1 MPKDVG
7 GAGATNGSPP
17 QATAAWFREEFEKEL
32 GFSQLFLLLINNSC
46 PIKRIDL
53 VWAEDGP
60 AQRVGLRQKLVCTEE
75 ALAGPCANLLGAK
88 PISEPLFCNRMA
100 ACADSDKAAEVRV
113 RQSGKGEAYPCPAG
127 LIDIAVPV
135 FADGL
140 HIATLLSGQVRRELP
155 TESQLEQ
162 LRLKLDADQGLNWSA
177 VQESYWQVPIVTDA
191 DIQRALEILGLFAE
205 YLGNTWSRLC
215 NAIKGEQRRSRELH
229 LARKE
234 FAHIALEGGIADQA
248 TLHELMDT
256 LGLKRY
262 PNRVLVLQ
270 LESEDEHHAPT
281 SSFDLAVT
289 RALQSIE
296 ELCEAVPNGVCAR
309 LRHGEICVLYRDL
322 PRSEANSSLQSQNL
336 AKTLLQGVSRAAD
349 LRARV
354 GVGSVKAG
362 WHRLVDSYHEAA
374 IALAASGSP
383 IVWYNASLRS
393 GDGLATL
400 VGEICRELSEGR
412 LQDAHAAL
420 AALPLRVE
428 HTLRDLQAQRHF
440 YAYALESL
448 AYASRAL
455 LPDETSRGDRVPSRM
470 DEIGSATSA
479 FALHEEFSQQAE
491 AILDA
496 VRRVFSGKREKMTE
510 RACRLMH
517 KELSD
522 PATAGKVS
530 ISRVAS
536 ALGISNGY
544 FSRIFKRE
552 MGMTFERYLMAA
564 RVEAS
569 KRALLEPL
577 NSVSAVAEQIGFV
590 DPAYYARVFRKIAGC
605 SPTQYRTTPALY
617 PFRRSAQQ
625 AS

>member
-1 MPKDVG
+1 MRNDDQGIRAQK
-7 GAGATNGSPP
+7 GSPT
-17 QATAAWFREEFEKEL
+17 QATAAWFREEFEKDL
-32 GFSQLFLLLINNSC
+32 GFFQLFLLLINNSC

-53 VWAEDGP
+53 VWAEHGP
-60 AQRVGLRQKLVCTEE
+60 AERVGLRQKLVCTEE
-75 ALAGPCANLLGAK
+75 ALVGPCASLLSAK
-88 PISEPLFCNRMA
+88 PILEPLFYNRMA
-100 ACADSDKAAEVRV
+100 ACAASDKDAERRV
-113 RQSGKGEAYPCPAG
+113 RESGKGEAYLCPAG
-127 LIDIAVPV
+127 LIDIAIPV
-135 FADGL
+135 FADGQ
-140 HIATLLSGQVRRELP
+140 HIATLLSGQVRREPP

-191 DIQRALEILGLFAE
+191 DIQRAVEVLGLFAE
-205 YLGNTWSRLC
+205 YLGNTWSRLS

-234 FAHIALEGGIADQA
+234 FAHLALEGGSADQA
-248 TLHELMDT
+248 LHDLMDT

-262 PNRVLVLQ
+262 PNRVLVVQLQ
-270 LESEDEHHAPT
+270 NEVGHAAPT
-281 SSFDLAVT
+281 SSFDLRVT
-289 RALQSIE
+289 RAVQCVE
-296 ELCEAVPNGVCAR
+296 ELCEAVPNTVCAC
-309 LRHGEICVLYRDL
+309 LRNGEICVLYRDR
-322 PRSEANSSLQSQNL
+322 PRSEVNSSLQSQNL
-336 AKTLLQGVSRAAD
+336 AGTLLQAVSRAAD

-354 GVGSVKAG
+354 GIGSVKAG

-383 IVWYNASLRS
+383 IVCYNASLRS

-412 LQDAHAAL
+412 LQEARAVL

-448 AYASRAL
+448 TYASRAL
-455 LPDETSRGDRVPSRM
+455 LPDETARGDRVPSRM
-470 DEIGSATSA
+470 DQIGSAASA

-491 AILDA
+491 VILDA
-496 VRRVFSGKREKMTE
+496 VRRVFSGKREKMAE
-510 RACRLMH
+510 RASRLIH

-522 PATAGKVS
+522 PVTAGKVS

-569 KRALLEPL
+569 KRGLLEPL

-605 SPTQYRTTPALY
+605 SPTQYRTNPALY
-617 PFRRSAQQ
+617 PFRRSAQR